1 MVHRDVACRNIL
13 LTEGKVANQLN
24 AKLADFGLCCYC
36 DDTFTYHA
44 ITTNRRLPLKW
55 LSIEA
60 LTERLFSEK
69 SDVWAFGILCYEI
82 FSFGK
87 VPYLALSNYEIV
99 EFLQAGN
106 RLEKPNDT
114 PDAIYELMLDCW
126 RENPADRSKFKD
138 IANSLKTML
147 ENETTRYGYLKL
159 GSDD

>member
-13 LTEGKVANQLN
+13 LTEGNI
-24 AKLADFGLCCYC
+24 AKLADFGLCCHC
-36 DDTFTYHA
+36 DETFTYQA
-44 ITTNRRLPLKW
+44 TTNKRLPLKW

-69 SDVWAFGILCYEI
+69 SDVWAFGILCFEI

-87 VPYLALSNYEIV
+87 IPYFTLSNDEMV

-106 RLEKPNDT
+106 RLEKPNGA
-114 PDAIYELMLDCW
+114 PDAIYELMLVCW
-126 RENPADRSKFKD
+126 KEDPADRLKFED
-138 IANSLKTML
+138 IGNSLKTML
-147 ENETTRYGYLKL
+147 ENETASYGYLKL